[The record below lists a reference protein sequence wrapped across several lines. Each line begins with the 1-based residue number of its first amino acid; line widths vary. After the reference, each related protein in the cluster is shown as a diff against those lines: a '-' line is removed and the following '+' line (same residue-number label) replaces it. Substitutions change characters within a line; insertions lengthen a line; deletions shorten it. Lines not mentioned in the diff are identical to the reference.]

1 MKTKSASGFI
11 IFLLL
16 IFSFSVKAQNDIFT
30 GEWTLNKEKT
40 VLADN
45 QLFLSK
51 IKIELKNDSIL
62 MTRTYQN
69 GNGDE
74 YPFDENL
81 SLDGKESKIII
92 YDMPRTSNAK
102 KSSSDGAILIESKT
116 TFTTDNGEENMVA
129 KETWKVDNEGKMLAV
144 EFSNKTSAGEVSGIH
159 YFNKVK

>member
-1 MKTKSASGFI
+1 MKTKKASFFL
-11 IFLLL
+11 IFLFL
-16 IFSFSVKAQNDIFT
+16 ISSFSAKAQNASFT

-40 VLADN
+40 ILVDN
-45 QLFLSK
+45 QLFLCK

-69 GNGDE
+69 SNGEE

-102 KSSSDGAILIESKT
+102 KSATNGTILIESKT
-116 TFTTDNGEENMVA
+116 TFNNNNVEDNMIA
-129 KETWKVDNEGKMLAV
+129 KETWKVDNEGNMLAI
-144 EFSNKTSAGEVSGIH
+144 EFTNKTTGGETSGVH
-159 YFNKVK
+159 YYNKVK

>member
-11 IFLLL
+11 IFLFLL
-16 IFSFSVKAQNDIFT
+16 SSFSVKAQNSSFT

-45 QLFLSK
+45 QLFLSR
-51 IKIELKNDSIL
+51 IKIQLKNDSLL

-81 SLDGKESKIII
+81 SLDGKENKIII

-102 KSSSDGAILIESKT
+102 KSATDGAILIESKT
-116 TFTTDNGEENMVA
+116 TFNGSNGEDNMLA
-129 KETWKVDNEGKMLAV
+129 KETWKVDDDGKILAV
-144 EFSNKTSAGEVSGIH
+144 EFTNKTSGGEVKGIL
-159 YFNKVK
+159 YYNKVK